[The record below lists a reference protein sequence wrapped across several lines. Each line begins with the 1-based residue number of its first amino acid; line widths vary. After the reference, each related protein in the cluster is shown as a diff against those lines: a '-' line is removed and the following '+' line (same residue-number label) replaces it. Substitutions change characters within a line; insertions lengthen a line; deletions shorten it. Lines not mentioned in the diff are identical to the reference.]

1 MSMRKADP
9 VTVEVVRNLLMSI
22 ADETNTVIIKS
33 AFSTNI
39 KERRDNTT
47 AIMDPEGN
55 VVVQVESSLPALLA
69 ALLYGARSVR
79 KQYKLED
86 IHPGDMFIV
95 NDPYNGGG
103 NHMPDISVICP
114 TFANGKLIGWVG
126 NTAHHSDI
134 GGKIPG
140 STSGDADSTF
150 QEGIRIP
157 VIKICR
163 DGEIN
168 DDVMRLLLNNTRT
181 PVERKGD
188 LTAQISA
195 NLIGSQKLQAAY
207 DKYQDTLLD
216 CMQEMLGYT
225 ERLMKA
231 AIAKIP
237 DGTYSYVDYVDGCG
251 ERYPDPININVAV
264 QVKGENMTIDFTGTH
279 PEVEAPINVPYPMLV
294 GCVLFCMKALVNPD
308 MPTNWGIVKP
318 IEIIAPKGCL
328 CNPTEPHAVGL
339 TIDAAQRLPDAIF
352 GALNPILPKRALAA
366 SNGACTSA
374 IFFGRNKGQGD
385 GEDQYFIFHESI
397 AGGAGASH
405 IHDGLSGVQVYLTN
419 TSNMPIEATE
429 TEFPAVRLKTYK
441 LRTDSCGAGKHRGG
455 CGIIREYQ
463 VTCDNVACNCFGD
476 RQRFAPW
483 GMEGGLDGEPGGFWH
498 ISAET
503 GEVTRLSAKT
513 TGFPLKKD
521 DIMRVYTPGAGGVGN
536 PAERAPELV
545 LADVVARKISCE
557 AAERIYGVRVRAT
570 KNGSYELAE

>member
-79 KQYKLED
+79 KQYRLED

-114 TFANGKLIGWVG
+114 TFAGGKLIGWVG

-181 PVERKGD
+181 PVERRGD

-207 DKYQDTLLD
+207 EKYQDTLLD
-216 CMQEMLGYT
+216 CMQEMLSYT

-231 AIAKIP
+231 AITKIP
-237 DGTYSYVDYVDGCG
+237 DGTYRYVDYVDGCG

-264 QVKGENMTIDFTGTH
+264 HVQGEKMTIDFTGTH
-279 PEVEAPINVPYPMLV
+279 PEVDAPINVPYPMLV

-352 GALNPILPKRALAA
+352 GALNPILPERALAA

-374 IFFGRNKGQGD
+374 IFFGRTRGQGE
-385 GEDQYFIFHESI
+385 GGDQYFIFHESI

-405 IHDGLSGVQVYLTN
+405 IYDGLSGVQVYLTN

-429 TEFPAVRLKTYK
+429 TEFPAVRLKTYR
-441 LRTDSCGAGKHRGG
+441 LRTDSCGAGEHRGG

-483 GMEGGLDGEPGGFWH
+483 GMEDGLDGEPGGFWH

-513 TGFPLKKD
+513 TGFPLKKN
-521 DIMRVYTPGAGGVGN
+521 DIIRVHTPGAGGVGD
-536 PAERAPELV
+536 PAKRAPEKV

-557 AAERIYGVRVRAT
+557 AAEKIYGVRVVAT
-570 KNGSYELAE
+570 QNGSYELAK

>member
-1 MSMRKADP
+1 MSIKRADP

-47 AIMDPEGN
+47 AIMDPDGN

-79 KQYKLED
+79 AQYALSN

-103 NHMPDISVICP
+103 NHMPDISVLAP
-114 TFANGKLIGWVG
+114 AFVDGMLIGWVG

-134 GGKIPG
+134 GGKVPG

-157 VIKICR
+157 VIKIVK
-163 DGEIN
+163 DGQLN
-168 DDVMRLLLNNTRT
+168 DDVMKLLLNNTRT
-181 PVERKGD
+181 PDERRGD

-195 NLIGSQKLQAAY
+195 NLIGCQKLMAAY
-207 DKYQDTLLD
+207 EKYRDTLLV
-216 CMQEMLGYT
+216 CMDEMLNYT

-237 DGTYSYVDYVDGCG
+237 DGTYEYVDYVDGCG
-251 ERYPDPININVAV
+251 ERYPDPININVAITV
-264 QVKGENMTIDFTGTH
+264 AGEDMTIDFTGTH
-279 PEVEAPINVPYPMLV
+279 SEVEAPINIPYPMMV

-318 IEIIAPKGCL
+318 IRIIAPKGCL
-328 CNPTEPHAVGL
+328 VNPTEPHAVGL

-352 GALNPILPKRALAA
+352 GALNPILPERALAA

-374 IFFGRNKGQGD
+374 IFFGKTSGNGR
-385 GEDQYFIFHESI
+385 DQYFIFHESI

-441 LRTDSCGAGKHRGG
+441 LRTDSCGAGEYRGG
-455 CGIIREYQ
+455 CGIWREYQ
-463 VTCDNVACNCFGD
+463 IVGDDVKCNCFGD
-476 RQRFAPW
+476 RQRFRPW
-483 GMEGGLDGEPGGFWH
+483 GMEGGLDGEPGAFFH

-503 GEVTRLSAKT
+503 GEIKRLSAKT
-513 TGFPLKKD
+513 TGYPLKKG
-521 DIMRVYTPGAGGVGN
+521 DIIRVFTPGAGGVGD
-536 PAERAPELV
+536 PKKRAGEKV
-545 LADVVARKISCE
+545 LADVIARKISPD
-557 AAERIYGVRVRAT
+557 AAETLYGVKVRKT
-570 KNGSYELAE
+570 QNGSYELVG

>member
-47 AIMDPEGN
+47 AIMDPDGN

-79 KQYKLED
+79 AQYKLED

-103 NHMPDISVICP
+103 NHMPDISVLAP
-114 TFANGKLIGWVG
+114 AFVDGKLIGWVG

-134 GGKIPG
+134 GGKVPG

-157 VIKICR
+157 IIKICKA
-163 DGEIN
+163 GEIN
-168 DDVMRLLLNNTRT
+168 EDVMKLLLNNTRT
-181 PVERKGD
+181 PDERRGD

-195 NLIGSQKLQAAY
+195 NLIGCQKLEAAY
-207 DKYQDTLLD
+207 DKYRDTLLL
-216 CMQEMLGYT
+216 CMAEMLHYT

-237 DGTYSYVDYVDGCG
+237 DGTYEYVDYVDGCG
-251 ERYPDPININVAV
+251 DRYPDPININVAITV
-264 QVKGENMTIDFTGTH
+264 SGADMTIDFTGTH
-279 PEVEAPINVPYPMLV
+279 PEVEAPINIPYPMLV
-294 GCVLFCMKALVNPD
+294 GCVLFCMKALINPD
-308 MPTNWGIVKP
+308 MPTNWGIVNP
-318 IEIIAPKGCL
+318 IRIIAPKGCL

-352 GALNPILPKRALAA
+352 GALNPILPERALAA
-366 SNGACTSA
+366 SNGACTSV
-374 IFFGRNKGQGD
+374 IFFGRTSGNGR
-385 GEDQYFIFHESI
+385 DQYFIFHESI

-441 LRTDSCGAGKHRGG
+441 LRTDSCGAGEFRGG
-455 CGIIREYQ
+455 CGIWREYQ
-463 VTCDNVACNCFGD
+463 IVGDDVACNCFGD

-483 GMEGGLDGEPGGFWH
+483 GMENGLAGEPGAFFH
-498 ISAET
+498 ICAQT
-503 GEVTRLSAKT
+503 GEVTRLSTKT
-513 TGFPLKKD
+513 TGFPLKRG
-521 DIMRVYTPGAGGVGN
+521 DIIRVFTPGAGGVGD
-536 PAERAPELV
+536 PKKRAPERV
-545 LADVVARKISCE
+545 LADVIARKVSPD
-557 AAERIYGVRVRAT
+557 AAEEYYGVKVRMT
-570 KNGSYELAE
+570 ENGSYELVG